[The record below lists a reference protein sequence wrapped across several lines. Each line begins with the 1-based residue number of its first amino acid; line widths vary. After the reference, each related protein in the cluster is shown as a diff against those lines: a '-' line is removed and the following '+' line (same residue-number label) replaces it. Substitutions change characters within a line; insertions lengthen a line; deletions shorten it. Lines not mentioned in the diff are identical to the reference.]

1 MLETI
6 ACIPQEF
13 VLLVVMALSLDL
25 ASRDGTMPTWF
36 QPVVSVEGWWKGCR
50 QLFPSK
56 AHTGLAVIAVLGPPH
71 RRWRYSQLK
80 TLPFGLGSSVPQPSS
95 TAALVAAV
103 SRRLLHIVCGNYM
116 DDAALVGLKHFA
128 MCSSLGASCSK
139 AAARLFGVKY
149 SDAKR
154 QRSSHA
160 QFLGHLRGA
169 CRTLHLQSAVWA
181 PKPLARV
188 RAQDMTAHGL
198 ATRRLT

>member
-116 DDAALVGLKHFA
+116 DDAAPVGLKHLPCA
-128 MCSSLGASCSK
+128 
-139 AAARLFGVKY
+139 VPW
-149 SDAKR
+149 
-154 QRSSHA
+154 
-160 QFLGHLRGA
+160 GHR
-169 CRTLHLQSAVWA
+169 A
-181 PKPLARV
+181 PKLPRVSLASSTQTPSASALHMHSSSGTCVALAGRFTFSRPYGPLNPWPGCAPR
-188 RAQDMTAHGL
+188 T
-198 ATRRLT
+198 